1 MLRRFEQSMAA
12 QLGVGRSSPDLMGRK
27 GRAILRLPSRRRAAN
42 AAAMFAAI
50 PSGARRVATRLGAAA
65 LDLVF
70 PPYCLGC
77 RKAVAGQG
85 GLCAACWSGM
95 NLIERPYCERLGAPF
110 ARDVGGGGMISPQAA
125 ANPPVFAR
133 ARAVAPYESEIARVL
148 VNRLKHYDRLEL
160 AEPMGRWMARAGAE
174 LLREADL
181 IVPTPLHR
189 FRLAAR
195 RFNQSAELGKAISHE
210 SGVPIETLALE
221 RLKQTAPQ
229 VGLTRAQRAANL
241 AGAFSVD
248 KTRASCI
255 TSANIVL
262 VDDVLT
268 TGATANAA
276 ARALLKAGA
285 ARVDLLVF
293 ARAAVNAE
301 LPN

>member
-1 MLRRFEQSMAA
+1 ML
-12 QLGVGRSSPDLMGRK
+12 
-27 GRAILRLPSRRRAAN
+27 
-42 AAAMFAAI
+42 AAI
-50 PSGARRVATRLGAAA
+50 PSGAWRLATRAGAAA

-77 RKAVAGQG
+77 RKAVAEHG
-85 GLCAACWSGM
+85 GLCAACWNGM
-95 NLIERPYCERLGAPF
+95 NFIERPYCERLGAPF
-110 ARDVGGGGMISPQAA
+110 GREFGGAGMISPQAA

-133 ARAVAPYESEIARVL
+133 ARAVAPYESEIARAL

-174 LLREADL
+174 LLRDADL

-189 FRLAAR
+189 LRLAAR
-195 RFNQSAELGKAISHE
+195 RFNQSAALGNAISRE
-210 SGVPIETLALE
+210 SGVPMETLALE
-221 RLKQTAPQ
+221 RVRPTAPQ

-241 AGAFSVD
+241 TGAFGLD
-248 KTRASCI
+248 KTRAARFME
-255 TSANIVL
+255 ANIVL

-293 ARAAVNAE
+293 ARADLNTE
-301 LPN
+301 LSS